1 MRKASVHPG
10 SGLSEEC
17 SATTLPHA
25 DPHYASE
32 CATHTHTH
40 LQICRHPDADADPEH
55 VHALSHLLPD
65 CQKHKHI
72 IYTCN
77 VCLP

>member
-10 SGLSEEC
+10 SGLSERG

-32 CATHTHTH
+32 PTAHTHTHT
-40 LQICRHPDADADPEH
+40 LADTQTQKCAH
-55 VHALSHLLPD
+55 THTHSHTFTRALSAQTD
-65 CQKHKHI
+65 KHTSFK
-72 IYTCN
+72 
-77 VCLP
+77 